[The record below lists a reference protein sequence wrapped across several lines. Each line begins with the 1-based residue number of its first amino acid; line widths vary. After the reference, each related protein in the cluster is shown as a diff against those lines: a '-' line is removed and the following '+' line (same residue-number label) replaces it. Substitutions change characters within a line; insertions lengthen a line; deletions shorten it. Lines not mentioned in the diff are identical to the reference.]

1 MKRESNFELLRIIAM
16 MMVLLVHCNYF
27 SIGKVTPEDISAAP
41 LDSFVKAF
49 AEQLCIVCVN
59 VFVLISGW
67 FGIRPSL
74 KGITSFLYQILFY
87 HILISCVVLT
97 VGDAASPKLLF
108 SFIFQDSYWFIQAY
122 LILYCLSP
130 TLNPFIENS
139 PVRQYLMVL
148 ATFFLLEF
156 AFGWASDANGAS
168 FRSGYSAVSFVGL
181 YLLAGFL
188 RRYNEWHRKLS
199 ASKSFLLYM
208 LFTIIPVAIY
218 FLTKNY
224 MQMLSYCSPFVIAA
238 SVFFFLTFQKMKL
251 SSQFVNSLGTS
262 AFAIFLI
269 HLHPY
274 LCEHYRSSMR
284 WAYELLG
291 GALYMAAAIIFAV
304 CFGLA
309 CIALDKLRIYTWKLV
324 CKKIPMIDEK
334 KRTNM

>member
-1 MKRESNFELLRIIAM
+1 MKRESNFELLRIVAM

-87 HILISCVVLT
+87 HILISCVLLT
-97 VGDAASPKLLF
+97 VDDAASPKLLF

-130 TLNPFIENS
+130 TLNPFIEKS

-156 AFGWASDANGAS
+156 AFGWASNANGAS

-188 RRYNEWHRKLS
+188 RRYKKWHRKLS
-199 ASKSFLLYM
+199 ASKSFLLYI
-208 LFTIIPVAIY
+208 LFTIIPVSIY

-251 SSQFVNSLGTS
+251 SSQFINSLGTS

-274 LCEHYRSSMR
+274 LCEHYRSSML

-291 GALYMAAAIIFAV
+291 GGFYLVACIVFAI
-304 CFGLA
+304 CFGLL
-309 CIALDKLRIYTWKLV
+309 CMSIDKLRLLTWKPINE
-324 CKKIPMIDEK
+324 KIKAFGQKNHP
-334 KRTNM
+334 NL